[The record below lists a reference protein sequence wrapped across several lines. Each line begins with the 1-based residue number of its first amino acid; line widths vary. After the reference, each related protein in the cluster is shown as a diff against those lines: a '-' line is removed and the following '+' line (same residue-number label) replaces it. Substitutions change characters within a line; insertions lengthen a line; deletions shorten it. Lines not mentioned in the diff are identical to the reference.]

1 MQHLGRPHVSAT
13 WIDYAMGLPAL
24 NMLGP
29 PWRSARSVVRA
40 VYQGRSSRLSSALH
54 CQSIVHGQT
63 ILGYTRL
70 PSTQNN
76 NSYPTFS
83 HHIKQ
88 HLCRILLHST
98 FPSNTPLLNT
108 TVNMTRF
115 TCVLV
120 LLALAVAVSAYSADE
135 TRQAS
140 VTRYARRIIAYVC
153 IAYNLLRVR
162 LIVRSCRR
170 SRGTVTQQAIIS
182 GCLTAVLAALSVC
195 RNFQHEGRVMLQ
207 VDDAEIDMGSFK
219 AHANFASS

>member
-1 MQHLGRPHVSAT
+1 
-13 WIDYAMGLPAL
+13 
-24 NMLGP
+24 MLGP

-40 VYQGRSSRLSSALH
+40 VYQGRSSRLSIALH
-54 CQSIVHGQT
+54 FQSIVHGQT

-76 NSYPTFS
+76 NNYATYS
-83 HHIKQ
+83 HHISST
-88 HLCRILLHST
+88 CAVLLHST
-98 FPSNTPLLNT
+98 FPTNTPLVNI

-120 LLALAVAVSAYSADE
+120 LLALAVAVSAHSADE

-140 VTRYARRIIAYVC
+140 VTRCARRIIAYVC
-153 IAYNLLRVR
+153 IAYNLLRFR

-170 SRGTVTQQAIIS
+170 SRDTFTQQAIIS

-195 RNFQHEGRVMLQ
+195 RSFQHEGRVMLQ